1 MEDLENKI
9 NAILSSPESME
20 RIMQLARAFSG
31 SDNSGSPATS
41 QADAADSGGNTDS
54 LAGFDPQVMQMLTKA
69 IKEFSTPS
77 DTERLIS
84 AIKPYLSRS
93 RVEKVDKALSICRLA
108 KIARKV
114 FPEFGGSGH
123 V

>member
-9 NAILSSPESME
+9 NSLLSSPESME

-31 SDNSGSPATS
+31 NDNSGSPASS
-41 QADAADSGGNTDS
+41 QADATDSGGNSDT
-54 LAGFDPQVMQMLTKA
+54 LAGLDPRIMQMLTGA

-77 DTERLIS
+77 DTERIIS
-84 AIKPYLSRS
+84 AIKPYLSSGRI
-93 RVEKVDKALSICRLA
+93 EKVDKALSICRLA